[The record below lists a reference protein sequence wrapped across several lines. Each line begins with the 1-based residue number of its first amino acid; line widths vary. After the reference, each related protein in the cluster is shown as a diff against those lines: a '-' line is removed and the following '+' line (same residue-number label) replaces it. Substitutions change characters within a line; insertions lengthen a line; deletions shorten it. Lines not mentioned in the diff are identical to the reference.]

1 METEY
6 RIDNNQNNS
15 NIVNNDTTEENS
27 HLKSEQLTTNNT
39 SIVSDTEVKTAENL
53 VLEANKYINK

>member
-1 METEY
+1 MEAEY
-6 RIDNNQNNS
+6 RIDKNQNNS
-15 NIVNNDTTEENS
+15 NAVNNDTTEENS
-27 HLKSEQLTTNNT
+27 HLKSEHLTTNNT